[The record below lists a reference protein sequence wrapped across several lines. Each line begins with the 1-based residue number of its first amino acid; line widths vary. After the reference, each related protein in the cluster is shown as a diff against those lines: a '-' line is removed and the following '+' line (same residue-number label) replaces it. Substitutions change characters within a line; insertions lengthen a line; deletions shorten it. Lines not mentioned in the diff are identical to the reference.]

1 VEAELLAGQAGDGQ
15 AGDGQ
20 AGDGQAGDGQA
31 RAGQAQVGRAR
42 AGQARAWLWGTVA
55 LSAGA
60 FAGAVVLAPPASAAP
75 IRGLAWLLFLGSS
88 VHVAATGWLYT
99 LPDVRAHVT
108 ARPLRYVWI
117 PAGLVVTGAVTAA
130 AASPA
135 AMAWLLLA
143 YFAWQFFH
151 FQKQNLGLAALA
163 ASVHRVRPLSR
174 AERRALMGAGG
185 AGILGLLAHPGLLQL
200 RVGPG
205 AGGLFIVAGLLFAAA
220 AGFGVV
226 ALVRRPAADRP
237 AGFCVMYLMA
247 LLFSLPIFV
256 FRSPYAA
263 VGGMTIGHGFQYLLL
278 VGLVAAGNRR
288 GTSRWLRLAG
298 FANVALVGG
307 ALLSGAS
314 HLHGFPPAI
323 RLVFGTYLGV
333 VTAHFVIDAGFWR
346 MRDPFPR
353 AFLARHVPGLA
364 RPRAAARPATARPA
378 VAPAAV
384 ARAVSPAADGSLDD
398 IGWPSWRRRRS
409 QGMRKAP
416 PSRSPASAATP
427 GRRP

>member
-1 VEAELLAGQAGDGQ
+1 MEAELL
-15 AGDGQ
+15 
-20 AGDGQAGDGQA
+20 
-31 RAGQAQVGRAR
+31 AGQAQVGRAR
-42 AGQARAWLWGTVA
+42 VGQARSWQAHAWLWGTVA

-60 FAGAVVLAPPASAAP
+60 FAGVVVLAPPASAAP

-135 AMAWLLLA
+135 AMACLLLA

-151 FQKQNLGLAALA
+151 FHKQNLGLAALA

-174 AERRALMGAGG
+174 AERRAVMGAGG

-200 RVGPG
+200 RVRPA
-205 AGGLFIVAGLLFAAA
+205 AGELFIVAGLLFAAG
-220 AGFGVV
+220 AGFGAV

-323 RLVFGTYLGV
+323 RLVFGAYLGV

-364 RPRAAARPATARPA
+364 PPRAVAPPAAAPPA
-378 VAPAAV
+378 VAPAAA

-398 IGWPSWRRRRS
+398 IGWLSWRRRRS

>member
-1 VEAELLAGQAGDGQ
+1 MAAELLAGQAGDGQ
-15 AGDGQ
+15 A
-20 AGDGQAGDGQA
+20 
-31 RAGQAQVGRAR
+31 RAGRAR
-42 AGQARAWLWGTVA
+42 DGQARAWLWGTVA

-60 FAGAVVLAPPASAAP
+60 FGGAVVLAPPASAAP
-75 IRGLAWLLFLGSS
+75 VRGLAWLLFLGSS

-99 LPDVRAHVT
+99 LSDVRAHVT

-130 AASPA
+130 VLSPA

-174 AERRALMGAGG
+174 AERRALIGAGG

-200 RVGPG
+200 GVRPG
-205 AGGLFIVAGLLFAAA
+205 AGELFTVAGLLFAAG
-220 AGFGVV
+220 AGSGVV

-247 LLFSLPIFV
+247 LLFPLPIFV
-256 FRSPYAA
+256 FRSAYAS
-263 VGGMTIGHGFQYLLL
+263 VGGMTIAHGFQYLLL
-278 VGLVAAGNRR
+278 VGMVAAGNRP
-288 GTSRWLRLAG
+288 GTSRWLRLAV

-314 HLHGFPPAI
+314 HLHGFPPVI
-323 RLVFGTYLGV
+323 RLVFGAYLGV
-333 VTAHFVIDAGFWR
+333 ATAHFVIDAGFWR

-364 RPRAAARPATARPA
+364 PPRAK
-378 VAPAAV
+378 V
-384 ARAVSPAADGSLDD
+384 PAADGSLDD
-398 IGWPSWRRRRS
+398 IGCVHGEEDTAR
-409 QGMRKAP
+409 G
-416 PSRSPASAATP
+416 
-427 GRRP
+427 

>member
-15 AGDGQ
+15 ARPGQ
-20 AGDGQAGDGQA
+20 ARPDRA
-31 RAGQAQVGRAR
+31 RAGQARS
-42 AGQARAWLWGTVA
+42 GQARAWLWGTVA

-130 AASPA
+130 AVSPA

-200 RVGPG
+200 RVRPA
-205 AGGLFIVAGLLFAAA
+205 AGGLFIVAGLLFAAG

-226 ALVRRPAADRP
+226 ALVRRPAADRS

-323 RLVFGTYLGV
+323 RLVFGAYLGV

-364 RPRAAARPATARPA
+364 PPRAAAPPAAAPPA
-378 VAPAAV
+378 VAPAA
-384 ARAVSPAADGSLDD
+384 AGRAVSPAADGSLDD

-409 QGMRKAP
+409 AGVRKAP

>member
-1 VEAELLAGQAGDGQ
+1 MEAELLAAQARI
-15 AGDGQ
+15 
-20 AGDGQAGDGQA
+20 GQA
-31 RAGQAQVGRAR
+31 RAGQARGAQAP
-42 AGQARAWLWGTVA
+42 AGQSRAWLWGTVA

-60 FAGAVVLAPPASAAP
+60 FSGAVALAPAASAAP
-75 IRGLAWLLFLGSS
+75 VRGLAWLLFLGSS

-99 LPDVRAHVT
+99 LSDVRAHVA
-108 ARPLRYVWI
+108 ARPVRYAWI
-117 PAGLVVTGAVTAA
+117 PAGLVVAGAVTAA
-130 AASPA
+130 VLSPA

-143 YFAWQFFH
+143 YFGWQFFH

-174 AERRALMGAGG
+174 AERRALTGAGL

-200 RVGPG
+200 RVRPA
-205 AGGLFIVAGLLFAAA
+205 AGEMFTAAVLLFAAA

-226 ALVRRPAADRP
+226 VLVRRPAADRP
-237 AGFCVMYLMA
+237 AGFSAMYLMA

-263 VGGMTIGHGFQYLLL
+263 VGGMTIAHGFQYLLL

-288 GTSRWLRLAG
+288 GTSRWLRLAVL
-298 FANVALVGG
+298 ANVALVGG

-323 RLVFGTYLGV
+323 RVFFGAYLGV

-353 AFLARHVPGLA
+353 AFMARHVPCLA
-364 RPRAAARPATARPA
+364 PSRVDT
-378 VAPAAV
+378 
-384 ARAVSPAADGSLDD
+384 PAADGSLAD
-398 IGWPSWRRRRS
+398 IE
-409 QGMRKAP
+409 
-416 PSRSPASAATP
+416 
-427 GRRP
+427 

>member
-15 AGDGQ
+15 ARDGQ
-20 AGDGQAGDGQA
+20 APP
-31 RAGQAQVGRAR
+31 GQAQVARARAGRAR
-42 AGQARAWLWGTVA
+42 AGQASAWLWGTVA

-205 AGGLFIVAGLLFAAA
+205 AGELFIVAGLLFAAG

-323 RLVFGTYLGV
+323 RLVFGAYLGV

-364 RPRAAARPATARPA
+364 PSRAAARPATARPA
-378 VAPAAV
+378 TAPPAVAPAAA

>member
-1 VEAELLAGQAGDGQ
+1 MIETPDVPES
-15 AGDGQ
+15 
-20 AGDGQAGDGQA
+20 
-31 RAGQAQVGRAR
+31 RAGQSRAGRSR
-42 AGQARAWLWGTVA
+42 AGQSRAWLWGTVA

-60 FAGAVVLAPPASAAP
+60 FGAAVVLAPPASAAP
-75 IRGLAWLLFLGSS
+75 VRGLAWLLFLGSS

-99 LPDVRAHVT
+99 LPDVRAYAT

-117 PAGLVVTGAVTAA
+117 PAGLVVTGAVIAA

-135 AMAWLLLA
+135 ALAWLLLA

-151 FQKQNLGLAALA
+151 FQKQNLGMAALA
-163 ASVHRVRPLSR
+163 ASVHRVRPLRR
-174 AERRALMGAGG
+174 AERRALMGAGA

-200 RVGPG
+200 RVRPA
-205 AGGLFIVAGLLFAAA
+205 AGELFTLAALLFAVA
-220 AGFGVV
+220 AGSGVV

-237 AGFCVMYLMA
+237 AGFCAMYLMA
-247 LLFSLPIFV
+247 LLFSLPIFA

-263 VGGMTIGHGFQYLLL
+263 VGGMTMAHGFQYLLL

-288 GTSRWLRLAG
+288 GTPRWLRLAG

-307 ALLSGAS
+307 VLLGGAS

-323 RLVFGTYLGV
+323 RLIFGAYLGV

-353 AFLARHVPGLA
+353 AFMARHVPGLA
-364 RPRAAARPATARPA
+364 PARATARVTVP
-378 VAPAAV
+378 PAAA

-398 IGWPSWRRRRS
+398 IG
-409 QGMRKAP
+409 
-416 PSRSPASAATP
+416 
-427 GRRP
+427 

>member
-1 VEAELLAGQAGDGQ
+1 VEAELRAGQARAGQAGDGQ
-15 AGDGQ
+15 
-20 AGDGQAGDGQA
+20 
-31 RAGQAQVGRAR
+31 AR
-42 AGQARAWLWGTVA
+42 AGQARAWLWGTVV
-55 LSAGA
+55 LSAVA
-60 FAGAVVLAPPASAAP
+60 FGVAIVLAPPASATP

-108 ARPLRYVWI
+108 ERPLRYVWI
-117 PAGLVVTGAVTAA
+117 PAGLVVTAAVTAA
-130 AASPA
+130 VLSPA

-143 YFAWQFFH
+143 YFGWQFFH

-163 ASVHRVRPLSR
+163 ASVHRVRPLSP

-200 RVGPG
+200 RVRPG
-205 AGGLFIVAGLLFAAA
+205 AGQLFAGAGLLFAAA

-226 ALVRRPAADRP
+226 ALIRRPAADRP
-237 AGFCVMYLMA
+237 AGFCAMYLIA

-256 FRSPYAA
+256 LRSPYAA
-263 VGGMTIGHGFQYLLL
+263 VGGMTIAHGFQYLLL

-288 GTSRWLRLAG
+288 GTSRWLRLAV
-298 FANVALVGG
+298 FANIALVGG

-314 HLHGFPPAI
+314 HLHGFPPVI
-323 RLVFGTYLGV
+323 RLVFGAYLGV

-353 AFLARHVPGLA
+353 AFMARHVPGLVP
-364 RPRAAARPATARPA
+364 PRAT
-378 VAPAAV
+378 APAAV
-384 ARAVSPAADGSLDD
+384 APGAAALAVSPAADGSLDD

-409 QGMRKAP
+409 QGMRNAP

>member
-1 VEAELLAGQAGDGQ
+1 MAAESMAGQAPVAQ
-15 AGDGQ
+15 APVAQSG
-20 AGDGQAGDGQA
+20 AA
-31 RAGQAQVGRAR
+31 RSPAGQS
-42 AGQARAWLWGTVA
+42 RAWLWGTVA

-60 FAGAVVLAPPASAAP
+60 FSAAVVLAPPASAAP

-99 LPDVRAHVT
+99 LPDVRAHVA
-108 ARPLRYVWI
+108 ARPVRYAWI
-117 PAGLVVTGAVTAA
+117 PAGLVVAGAVTAA
-130 AASPA
+130 VLTPA

-143 YFAWQFFH
+143 YFGWQFFH

-163 ASVHRVRPLSR
+163 ASVHRVRPLGR

-200 RVGPG
+200 RVRPG
-205 AGGLFIVAGLLFAAA
+205 AGELFTVAGLLFAAA
-220 AGFGVV
+220 AGSGVV

-237 AGFCVMYLMA
+237 AGFCAMYLMA
-247 LLFSLPIFV
+247 LLFSLPIFA

-263 VGGMTIGHGFQYLLL
+263 VGGMTIAHGFQYLLL

-288 GTSRWLRLAG
+288 GTSRWLRLAV

-323 RLVFGTYLGV
+323 RLVFGAYLGV

-364 RPRAAARPATARPA
+364 RPQATGGATAVPAAAW
-378 VAPAAV
+378 
-384 ARAVSPAADGSLDD
+384 AVSPAADGSLDD
-398 IGWPSWRRRRS
+398 IGWPSWRRRS
-409 QGMRKAP
+409 SPGTRKAL
-416 PSRSPASAATP
+416 PSRWPASAATP
-427 GRRP
+427 VRRP

>member
-1 VEAELLAGQAGDGQ
+1 MEAELLAGR
-15 AGDGQ
+15 
-20 AGDGQAGDGQA
+20 A
-31 RAGQAQVGRAR
+31 RAGQAG

-55 LSAGA
+55 LSAAAFGGA
-60 FAGAVVLAPPASAAP
+60 IVLAPPASAAP
-75 IRGLAWLLFLGSS
+75 VRGLAWLLFLGSS

-99 LPDVRAHVT
+99 LPDVRAHAT

-174 AERRALMGAGG
+174 AERRSLTGAGG
-185 AGILGLLAHPGLLQL
+185 AGILGLLAHPCLLQL
-200 RVGPG
+200 RVGQG
-205 AGGLFIVAGLLFAAA
+205 AGELFTVAGLLFAAA
-220 AGFGVV
+220 AGSGVV

-237 AGFCVMYLMA
+237 AGFCAMYLMA
-247 LLFSLPIFV
+247 LLFSLPIFA

-263 VGGMTIGHGFQYLLL
+263 VGGMTIAHGFQYLLL

-288 GTSRWLRLAG
+288 GTSRWLRLAA

-307 ALLSGAS
+307 ALLRGAS
-314 HLHGFPPAI
+314 HLHGFPPLI
-323 RLVFGTYLGV
+323 RLVFGAYLGV

-353 AFLARHVPGLA
+353 AFMARHVPGLA
-364 RPRAAARPATARPA
+364 PPRATSPAATAPAA
-378 VAPAAV
+378 VAPAA
-384 ARAVSPAADGSLDD
+384 AALAVSPAADGSLDD

-409 QGMRKAP
+409 QGTGKAP
-416 PSRSPASAATP
+416 PSRSPASVATP

>member
-15 AGDGQ
+15 ARDGQ
-20 AGDGQAGDGQA
+20 AQAGRAQA
-31 RAGQAQVGRAR
+31 GRAR
-42 AGQARAWLWGTVA
+42 SGQARAWLWGTVA

-130 AASPA
+130 ALSPA

-200 RVGPG
+200 RVRPA
-205 AGGLFIVAGLLFAAA
+205 AGGLFIVAGLLFAAG

-323 RLVFGTYLGV
+323 RLVFGAYLGV

-353 AFLARHVPGLA
+353 VFLARHVPGLA
-364 RPRAAARPATARPA
+364 PPRAATPPAAAPPA
-378 VAPAAV
+378 VAPAA
-384 ARAVSPAADGSLDD
+384 AGRAVSPAADGSLDD

-409 QGMRKAP
+409 QGMRRAP

>member
-1 VEAELLAGQAGDGQ
+1 M
-15 AGDGQ
+15 
-20 AGDGQAGDGQA
+20 
-31 RAGQAQVGRAR
+31 
-42 AGQARAWLWGTVA
+42 
-55 LSAGA
+55 
-60 FAGAVVLAPPASAAP
+60 
-75 IRGLAWLLFLGSS
+75 
-88 VHVAATGWLYT
+88 
-99 LPDVRAHVT
+99 
-108 ARPLRYVWI
+108 
-117 PAGLVVTGAVTAA
+117 TGAVTAA
-130 AASPA
+130 AATPA

-163 ASVHRVRPLSR
+163 ASVHRVRPLTR
-174 AERRALMGAGG
+174 PERRALMGAGG

-200 RVGPG
+200 RVSPG
-205 AGGLFIVAGLLFAAA
+205 AGELFTVAGLLFAAA
-220 AGFGVV
+220 AGSGMV

-237 AGFCVMYLMA
+237 AGFCAMYLMA

-263 VGGMTIGHGFQYLLL
+263 VGGMTIAHGFQYLLL

-288 GTSRWLRLAG
+288 ETSRWLRLAV

-314 HLHGFPPAI
+314 HLHGFPPVI
-323 RLVFGTYLGV
+323 RLVFGAYLGV

-353 AFLARHVPGLA
+353 AFMARHVPGLA
-364 RPRAAARPATARPA
+364 PLRATTSVA
-378 VAPAAV
+378 VAPAAA
-384 ARAVSPAADGSLDD
+384 ARAVSPAADGSLGD

-409 QGMRKAP
+409 QGMRKTR
-416 PSRSPASAATP
+416 PSRSPASAVTP

>member
-1 VEAELLAGQAGDGQ
+1 VEAELLAGR
-15 AGDGQ
+15 
-20 AGDGQAGDGQA
+20 A
-31 RAGQAQVGRAR
+31 RAGQAG

-60 FAGAVVLAPPASAAP
+60 FGAAVVLAPPASAAP

-99 LPDVRAHVT
+99 LPDVRAHAT

-163 ASVHRVRPLSR
+163 ASVQRVRPLRR
-174 AERRALMGAGG
+174 AERQALMGAGG

-200 RVGPG
+200 RVGQG
-205 AGGLFIVAGLLFAAA
+205 AGELFTVAGLLFAAA
-220 AGFGVV
+220 AGSGVV

-237 AGFCVMYLMA
+237 AGFCAMYLMA
-247 LLFSLPIFV
+247 LLFSLPIFA

-263 VGGMTIGHGFQYLLL
+263 VGGMTIAHGFQYLLL

-288 GTSRWLRLAG
+288 GSSRWLRLAV

-307 ALLSGAS
+307 ALLRGAS
-314 HLHGFPPAI
+314 HLHGFPPLI
-323 RLVFGTYLGV
+323 RLVFGAYLGV

-353 AFLARHVPGLA
+353 AFMARHVPGLA
-364 RPRAAARPATARPA
+364 PPRATAPAATAPAA
-378 VAPAAV
+378 VAPAA
-384 ARAVSPAADGSLDD
+384 AALAVSPATDGSLDD

-409 QGMRKAP
+409 QGTGKAP

>member
-1 VEAELLAGQAGDGQ
+1 MEAELLAGQA
-15 AGDGQ
+15 
-20 AGDGQAGDGQA
+20 
-31 RAGQAQVGRAR
+31 RAGQAAAGQAAAGQAA

-60 FAGAVVLAPPASAAP
+60 FGAAVVLAPPAPAAP
-75 IRGLAWLLFLGSS
+75 IRGLAGLLFLGSS

-99 LPDVRAHVT
+99 LADVRAHAT
-108 ARPLRYVWI
+108 ARPVRYVWI
-117 PAGLVVTGAVTAA
+117 PAGLVVAGAVTAA

-135 AMAWLLLA
+135 ALAWLLLA
-143 YFAWQFFH
+143 YFGWQFHH

-163 ASVHRVRPLSR
+163 ASVHRAAPLRR
-174 AERRALMGAGG
+174 AERRALTGAGG

-200 RVGPG
+200 SVRPA
-205 AGGLFIVAGLLFAAA
+205 AGELFAVAGLLFAAT
-220 AGFGVV
+220 AGFGMV
-226 ALVRRPAADRP
+226 ALGRRPAADRP
-237 AGFCVMYLMA
+237 AGFCAMYLMA

-263 VGGMTIGHGFQYLLL
+263 VGGMTLAHGFQYLLL

-288 GTSRWLRLAG
+288 GTPRWLRLAV

-314 HLHGFPPAI
+314 HLHGFPPVI
-323 RLVFGTYLGV
+323 RLFFGAYLGV

-353 AFLARHVPGLA
+353 AFMARHVPGLA
-364 RPRAAARPATARPA
+364 PPR
-378 VAPAAV
+378 VKV
-384 ARAVSPAADGSLDD
+384 PAADGSVGD
-398 IGWPSWRRRRS
+398 IG
-409 QGMRKAP
+409 
-416 PSRSPASAATP
+416 
-427 GRRP
+427 

>member
-1 VEAELLAGQAGDGQ
+1 
-15 AGDGQ
+15 
-20 AGDGQAGDGQA
+20 
-31 RAGQAQVGRAR
+31 
-42 AGQARAWLWGTVA
+42 VA

-60 FAGAVVLAPPASAAP
+60 FSGAVVLAPPASAAP

-99 LPDVRAHVT
+99 LPDVRAHVA
-108 ARPLRYVWI
+108 ARPVRYAWI

-130 AASPA
+130 VLSPA

-143 YFAWQFFH
+143 YFGWQFFH

-163 ASVHRVRPLSR
+163 ASVHRARPLGR
-174 AERRALMGAGG
+174 AERRALMGAGA

-200 RVGPG
+200 RVRPA
-205 AGGLFIVAGLLFAAA
+205 AGEMFTVAGLLFAAA
-220 AGFGVV
+220 AGSGVV

-247 LLFSLPIFV
+247 LLFSLPIFA

-263 VGGMTIGHGFQYLLL
+263 VGGMTIAHGFQYLLL

-288 GTSRWLRLAG
+288 GTSRWLRLAV

-314 HLHGFPPAI
+314 HLHGFPPVI
-323 RLVFGTYLGV
+323 RLVFGAYLGV

-353 AFLARHVPGLA
+353 AFMARHVPGLVPS
-364 RPRAAARPATARPA
+364 RATAPVA
-378 VAPAAV
+378 VAPAA
-384 ARAVSPAADGSLDD
+384 AAPAAFPAADGSLGD
-398 IGWPSWRRRRS
+398 IGWPLWRRRRS

-416 PSRSPASAATP
+416 PSHSPASAATP

>member
-1 VEAELLAGQAGDGQ
+1 MEAELLAGQGRDGQ
-15 AGDGQ
+15 VRA
-20 AGDGQAGDGQA
+20 AQA
-31 RAGQAQVGRAR
+31 RTCQS
-42 AGQARAWLWGTVA
+42 RAWLWGTVA

-60 FAGAVVLAPPASAAP
+60 FGAAVVLAPPGSAAP

-88 VHVAATGWLYT
+88 VHVAATCWLYT
-99 LPDVRAHVT
+99 LPDVRAHAI
-108 ARPLRYVWI
+108 ARPLRYVWV
-117 PAGLVVTGAVTAA
+117 PAGLIVTGAVIAA

-151 FQKQNLGLAALA
+151 FQKQNLGMAALA

-174 AERRALMGAGG
+174 AERRSLMGTGG
-185 AGILGLLAHPGLLQL
+185 AGILGLAAHPGLLQL
-200 RVGPG
+200 RVSPG
-205 AGGLFIVAGLLFAAA
+205 AGELFAGAGLLFAAA
-220 AGFGVV
+220 AGSGVV

-237 AGFCVMYLMA
+237 AGFCAMYLMA
-247 LLFSLPIFV
+247 LLFSLPIFA

-263 VGGMTIGHGFQYLLL
+263 VGGMTIAHGFQYLLL

-288 GTSRWLRLAG
+288 GSSRWLRLAV
-298 FANVALVGG
+298 FSNVALVGG
-307 ALLSGAS
+307 ALLRGAS
-314 HLHGFPPAI
+314 HLHGFPPPI
-323 RLVFGTYLGV
+323 RLVFGAYLGV

-353 AFLARHVPGLA
+353 AFMARHVPGLA
-364 RPRAAARPATARPA
+364 PPRATAPAATAPVA

-384 ARAVSPAADGSLDD
+384 APAAAAPAAAALAVSPAADGSLDD

-409 QGMRKAP
+409 QGTGKAP

>member
-1 VEAELLAGQAGDGQ
+1 M
-15 AGDGQ
+15 
-20 AGDGQAGDGQA
+20 
-31 RAGQAQVGRAR
+31 
-42 AGQARAWLWGTVA
+42 A

-99 LPDVRAHVT
+99 LPDVRAHVA

-117 PAGLVVTGAVTAA
+117 PAGLVVAGAVTAA
-130 AASPA
+130 ALSPA

-151 FQKQNLGLAALA
+151 FQKQNLGVAALA
-163 ASVHRVRPLSR
+163 ASVHHVRPLGR
-174 AERRALMGAGG
+174 PERRALMGAGG
-185 AGILGLLAHPGLLQL
+185 AGILGLLAHPDLLQL
-200 RVGPG
+200 RVRPG
-205 AGGLFIVAGLLFAAA
+205 AGELFAVAGLLFAAA
-220 AGFGVV
+220 AAFGVL

-237 AGFCVMYLMA
+237 AAFCAMYLMA

-263 VGGMTIGHGFQYLLL
+263 VGGMTIAHGFQYLLL

-288 GTSRWLRLAG
+288 GTSRWLRLAV
-298 FANVALVGG
+298 FANIALVGG

-323 RLVFGTYLGV
+323 RLVFGAYLGV

-353 AFLARHVPGLA
+353 AFMARHVPYLA
-364 RPRAAARPATARPA
+364 PPQ
-378 VAPAAV
+378 
-384 ARAVSPAADGSLDD
+384 VSVPAADGSLDD
-398 IGWPSWRRRRS
+398 IGWPSWRTGRS
-409 QGMRKAP
+409 AGMRKARP
-416 PSRSPASAATP
+416 NRSPASAGMPA
-427 GRRP
+427 RRP

>member
-1 VEAELLAGQAGDGQ
+1 VAAESLAGQAPVAQAPVAQAPVAESRAAQ
-15 AGDGQ
+15 AGAVQ
-20 AGDGQAGDGQA
+20 SP
-31 RAGQAQVGRAR
+31 AGQS
-42 AGQARAWLWGTVA
+42 RAWLWGTVA

-60 FAGAVVLAPPASAAP
+60 FSAAVVLAPSASAAP

-99 LPDVRAHVT
+99 LPDVRAHVA
-108 ARPLRYVWI
+108 ARPVRYAWI
-117 PAGLVVTGAVTAA
+117 PAGLVVAGAVTAA
-130 AASPA
+130 VLTPA

-143 YFAWQFFH
+143 YFGWQFFH

-163 ASVHRVRPLSR
+163 ASVHRVRPLGR

-200 RVGPG
+200 RVRPG
-205 AGGLFIVAGLLFAAA
+205 AGELFTVAGLLFAAA
-220 AGFGVV
+220 AGSGVV

-237 AGFCVMYLMA
+237 AGFCAMYLMA
-247 LLFSLPIFV
+247 LLFSLPIFA

-263 VGGMTIGHGFQYLLL
+263 VGGMTIAHGFQYLLL

-307 ALLSGAS
+307 TLLSGAS

-323 RLVFGTYLGV
+323 RLVFGAYLGV

-353 AFLARHVPGLA
+353 AFMARHVPGLVP
-364 RPRAAARPATARPA
+364 PRANAPVA
-378 VAPAAV
+378 VAPAA
-384 ARAVSPAADGSLDD
+384 AVLAASPAADGSLDD
-398 IGWPSWRRRRS
+398 IRWPSWRRRHS
-409 QGMRKAP
+409 LAMRKAP